1 MWSIMLLA
9 PSGPEALLIATF
21 GLSTLFVGFKLLH
34 PIAQALGRRL
44 GGGSGD
50 SVSAQELEDLR
61 LRVQELE
68 GQQARML
75 ELEERLDFTERLLT
89 RQRERDAGKLS
100 AGTED

>member
-1 MWSIMLLA
+1 MWSIMWLA
-9 PSGPEALLIATF
+9 PSGPEALLIVIF

-34 PIAQALGRRL
+34 PITQALGRRL
-44 GGGSGD
+44 GGGNSD
-50 SVSAQELEDLR
+50 PVSNQELDDLR
-61 LRVQELE
+61 QRVLELE